1 MGPHPAANLHR
12 HLSSVLVQEGPSAA
26 SQLPPIHRAPK
37 SPALHPNT
45 PSDFLRGSRVGCVPA
60 DVPRKCDPPPG
71 NVTRALPEPKE
82 PPGGCLVLLGAC
94 STMLM
99 SCAGVSMCP
108 RGTCSPSVPAE
119 KLAHRVA
126 ATTHRLGVLAA
137 VSGPGFKQRIWTS
150 SGVLARGLAAANT
163 SRGAWL
169 YLTESCA
176 RVGEHKAASGAAF
189 PHFSGELQSPDP
201 TKQQQPLAPLPCRPD
216 AGGKAPTLSRG
227 CLETTAPST
236 GLKQL
241 QG

>member
-99 SCAGVSMCP
+99 SCAGGSTRP

-137 VSGPGFKQRIWTS
+137 VSGPGFKQRVWIS

-163 SRGAWL
+163 SRGL
-169 YLTESCA
+169 GFIS
-176 RVGEHKAASGAAF
+176 
-189 PHFSGELQSPDP
+189 QSPVLVWVS
-201 TKQQQPLAPLPCRPD
+201 TKQPLGQPSPISVGSCRAPTPQSSSSPLPPSRAALMLVARLQPCPGGVWRPQPP
-216 AGGKAPTLSRG
+216 ARG
-227 CLETTAPST
+227 
-236 GLKQL
+236 
-241 QG
+241 